1 MKRPFNENVRCRVLG
16 AQKQLLLQM
25 LWLPCV
31 CLHKPLHQLSSPI
44 YNASYNTP
52 VGDEADTLVDG
63 IIDNVRPEVI
73 ATCLMTGASNNV
85 SHTSALT
92 WIAKL
97 DCAASAQEEA
107 PPNTENQAAK

>member
-1 MKRPFNENVRCRVLG
+1 
-16 AQKQLLLQM
+16 M
-25 LWLPCV
+25 LWLPSV
-31 CLHKPLHQLSSPI
+31 CLHKPLQQLSSLIYTAI
-44 YNASYNTP
+44 YNIP

-63 IIDNVRPEVI
+63 IIDNVRPEVT

-92 WIAKL
+92 WIAEL

-107 PPNTENQAAK
+107 TPNTDNQAAK